1 MRKYVSGG
9 RFSGFLALTGSLF
22 LAPATAQA
30 LDCGKAATIIEKAIC
45 ADAKVKAV
53 DDAMS
58 KAYARLWK
66 QYDKAERKALAALQL
81 KWLKK
86 REESC
91 EKKNGEALARCVAQ
105 ETQSRLDYF
114 TGKPLSGPGTGTR
127 MIPHLGHQDSSDTT
141 AYIEVELLRFAQ
153 PGLAGEKLFNV
164 EIAAAAGELPFGE
177 TIEGM
182 GGSPYQYFVGM
193 SFDYASP
200 KFISTQISA
209 WNQVGGT
216 NSQRYNINIDLARG
230 VVWKVEDWFDDKAVA
245 ELKRRCLADV
255 VAAMAEEGQ
264 TYDPTDPLYTEE
276 SIGNSVAW
284 PQAWSIAKDTVTINF
299 DTRTYG
305 RGPDSCEFRAEDVWA
320 LAKPGFKGI

>member
-9 RFSGFLALTGSLF
+9 RFWGFLALTGSLF
-22 LAPATAQA
+22 LVPATAQA

-66 QYDKAERKALAALQL
+66 QYDKVERKALAALQL
-81 KWLKK
+81 KWLKE

-91 EKKNGEALARCVAQ
+91 EKKNGEALALCVAQ

-127 MIPHLGHQDSSDTT
+127 MIPQLGHQDSSDTT
-141 AYIEVELLRFAQ
+141 AYIEVQLSRFAQ
-153 PGLAGEKLFNV
+153 PRSAGEKLFNA
-164 EIAAAAGELPFGE
+164 EIAVAAGELPYGE

-182 GGSPYQYFVGM
+182 GGSPYQYFVYIGLE
-193 SFDYASP
+193 YASP
-200 KFISTQISA
+200 KFISTEIST

-216 NSQRYNINIDLARG
+216 NSQRYNINIDLQRG
-230 VVWKVEDWFDDKAVA
+230 VAWKVEDWFDDKAVV
-245 ELKRRCLADV
+245 ELKKRCLASV
-255 VAAMAEEGQ
+255 IAAMAEEGQ

-276 SIGNSVAW
+276 SIGNSVVW
-284 PQAWSIAKDTVTINF
+284 PQAWSIARDTVTVNF

-320 LAKPGFKGI
+320 LAKPGFKRI

>member
-1 MRKYVSGG
+1 MRKSAFGD
-9 RFSGFLALTGSLF
+9 RFWGFLALAGYIF
-22 LAPATAQA
+22 LAPASAQA
-30 LDCGKAATIIEKAIC
+30 LDCGKAATIVENAIC
-45 ADAKVKAV
+45 ADAEAKAA

-58 KAYARLWK
+58 KTYARLWK

-81 KWLKK
+81 KWLKE

-91 EKKNGEALARCVAQ
+91 EKKNGEPLARCVAR

-114 TGKPLSGPGTGTR
+114 TGKPLSGPGTGAR
-127 MIPHLGHQDSSDTT
+127 MIPHLGYQDSSDTI
-141 AYIEVELLRFAQ
+141 AYIEIQLLRFA
-153 PGLAGEKLFNV
+153 PPRSAGEKLFNA
-164 EIAAAAGELPFGE
+164 EIAVAAGELPFGE

-182 GGSPYQYFVGM
+182 GGSPYQYLVGM

-209 WNQVGGT
+209 WNYVGGT

-230 VVWKVEDWFDDKAVA
+230 VLWKVEDWFDDKAVA
-245 ELKRRCLADV
+245 ELKKRCLANV

-276 SIGNSVAW
+276 SIGNSVVW
-284 PQAWSIAKDTVTINF
+284 PQAWSIARDTVTINF

-305 RGPDSCEFRAEDVWA
+305 RGPDGCEFRAEDVWA
-320 LAKPGFKGI
+320 LTKPGFKGI